1 MCNPLYGP
9 QGAAYVYAPQKG
21 ASAEQV
27 AFLDQGLRSYAHV
40 LSLETGVDMAFLPG
54 AGAAGGVPGGLM
66 PFLNGELKSGIEIIF
81 DLLH

>member
-1 MCNPLYGP
+1 M
-9 QGAAYVYAPQKG
+9 YAPQKE

-54 AGAAGGVPGGLM
+54 AGAAGGVAGGLM
-66 PFLNGELKSGIEIIF
+66 PFLNGELKSGIEIIL